1 MGYKA
6 TPITYKAKQSPL
18 KAADAVLVQGAADI
32 GASKAFKDHSEGM
45 ADKFDTGGYSSTETE
60 KAPGEGTQDAKD
72 QAAKDQADKEKE
84 KETGGQADKAVEP
97 ETK

>member
-1 MGYKA
+1 MAYKA

-18 KAADAVLVQGAADI
+18 KGADAVLVQGAADI

-60 KAPGEGTQDAKD
+60 RAPGEGTQDAKD
-72 QAAKDQADKEKE
+72 QADKEKE
-84 KETGGQADKAVEP
+84 TEGQTNETNGQADEAVEP

>member
-32 GASKAFKDHSEGM
+32 GASKAFKDYSEGM
-45 ADKFDTGGYSSTETE
+45 ADKFDTGGYSSAETE
-60 KAPGEGTQDAKD
+60 KAPGEGTQ
-72 QAAKDQADKEKE
+72 AAKDKADKEKEKE
-84 KETGGQADKAVEP
+84 KETGGQADKAIDP

>member
-32 GASKAFKDHSEGM
+32 GASKAFKDHSKGM
-45 ADKFDTGGYSSTETE
+45 AEKFDTGGSSYTETE
-60 KAPGEGTQDAKD
+60 KAPGEGTQGAKD
-72 QAAKDQADKEKE
+72 KADKEKE
-84 KETGGQADKAVEP
+84 KETGGQADKAVDP
-97 ETK
+97 EKK